1 MLLFP
6 ISQRTVTSCGVSMW
20 YRLIFILFDGFLA
33 FSAHGVHVEGCR
45 TSDICKKK
53 KEGNTGVERI
63 GRGSFSLRF

>member
-6 ISQRTVTSCGVSMW
+6 ISQRTALRGVSMW

-33 FSAHGVHVEGCR
+33 PSAHDVHVEGCR

-53 KEGNTGVERI
+53 RREALGL
-63 GRGSFSLRF
+63 RGSEEAHFL

>member
-6 ISQRTVTSCGVSMW
+6 ISRRAVTSCGVSMC
-20 YRLIFILFDGFLA
+20 YRLIFILFDGFPA
-33 FSAHGVHVEGCR
+33 SSAHGVHAEGCR
-45 TSDICKKK
+45 TSDICKK